1 MFTEL
6 LEQKISTKL
15 PLKSNQD
22 IDEAVQFLTC
32 SNLEAAWD
40 STLEEKQTDIPVG
53 NRALIKRA
61 ITSKWRLR
69 RIWQDTRSP
78 ADKNRLNKTTKELK
92 KLLNDLRNQTF
103 QNYLKC
109 LFPAELI
116 GYSLW
121 KATKRMK
128 QPKQPIPQIRN
139 KDGLRARSDQEKLN
153 YSKII

>member
-61 ITSKWRLR
+61 ITSK
-69 RIWQDTRSP
+69 
-78 ADKNRLNKTTKELK
+78 
-92 KLLNDLRNQTF
+92 
-103 QNYLKC
+103 
-109 LFPAELI
+109 
-116 GYSLW
+116 
-121 KATKRMK
+121 
-128 QPKQPIPQIRN
+128 
-139 KDGLRARSDQEKLN
+139 
-153 YSKII
+153 